1 MKASIKTYVWILVAV
16 VLTTG
21 CSDWLDYS
29 PKDQYVKK
37 QQFSTVD
44 GFYSAVNGVYNRIA
58 SNTLYGQ
65 NLSYGMIDILAQRYT
80 PGSNNS
86 NSLNYLWSTY
96 DYSSTNLQ
104 ASIDAIW
111 KEAYSTI
118 LNVNVILGAL
128 EEQNGVL
135 TQKDMELIKG
145 DCLALRAFIH
155 FDLLRLFGP
164 NYNDGS
170 AEQPA
175 IPYNN
180 SDKAQAHELLSSRQF
195 IYDYLMPD
203 LNLAEELLK
212 EADPILTE
220 GVLNSNNENGNNYRR
235 YRQLRLNYF
244 AVILMKARVHLWA
257 KDYTNA
263 LTEAER
269 LIGDDYVKTTFPFV
283 DSDKLLGS
291 ISPDRVFSSEVLF
304 GLYNAD
310 RESIYSDN
318 FDGTNL
324 SGAALLQPKAGYIQ
338 QLFNQADY
346 RFLSQW
352 RANGN
357 LYSFC
362 KYAKIS
368 YNEENPPF
376 YAFLMPLMRISEAY
390 YIAAES
396 SIMKDPSNLMA
407 GITAAQTYLTPIKQ
421 ARGIGL
427 PGMFELLTEHS
438 KEYLREFWGEGQ
450 IFFMLKRN
458 NQGLNNLYN
467 ANTDGSITATY
478 QLPLPASEQE
488 NR

>member
-291 ISPDRVFSSEVLF
+291 ISPDRVFFRSTVRTLQCRPRIHLF
-304 GLYNAD
+304 RQLRRN
-310 RESIYSDN
+310 
-318 FDGTNL
+318 
-324 SGAALLQPKAGYIQ
+324 QP
-338 QLFNQADY
+338 
-346 RFLSQW
+346 
-352 RANGN
+352 
-357 LYSFC
+357 
-362 KYAKIS
+362 
-368 YNEENPPF
+368 
-376 YAFLMPLMRISEAY
+376 
-390 YIAAES
+390 
-396 SIMKDPSNLMA
+396 
-407 GITAAQTYLTPIKQ
+407 
-421 ARGIGL
+421 
-427 PGMFELLTEHS
+427 
-438 KEYLREFWGEGQ
+438 
-450 IFFMLKRN
+450 
-458 NQGLNNLYN
+458 
-467 ANTDGSITATY
+467 
-478 QLPLPASEQE
+478 
-488 NR
+488 